1 MSRSNRQRR
10 HLHAVPDAGA
20 SGPAAGP
27 QQHGRRRRRGRRPD
41 PASSTLDESDWLDI
55 LGHDMP
61 PFAAWGVA
69 REMAGLS
76 ETALEPPIDGILNHF
91 AELGVPP
98 DLLEGSRSRGGEH
111 HAELA
116 GLLRAATAML
126 SGDPVAGL
134 LGVWEPLLDRQMSA
148 FDAELAAAEILW
160 SFNGAMGDDDLVDGL
175 TRLVGEA
182 GSTGRPEALVMCRM
196 LAHLGPREVRSL
208 TTRTANALAAGGL
221 TDRPWVSDLGTAA
234 FRRAYELTDGPDRA
248 LIVEFGYGRRPHAF
262 VVVVDELGGGL
273 IGLYATEE
281 VDELARQA
289 RLDAGARPNRLTEI
303 GPAEAARQLR
313 CALDLPL
320 CAEDEDGEAEM
331 ESLAPI
337 VRERVRRLA
346 TTPGDPP
353 DGLPPS

>member
-27 QQHGRRRRRGRRPD
+27 QQHGRRQRRGRRPS
-41 PASSTLDESDWLDI
+41 PASSLDESDWLDVP
-55 LGHDMP
+55 GDDVP
-61 PFAAWGVA
+61 PSAAWGGA
-69 REMAGLS
+69 GEMAAGG
-76 ETALEPPIDGILNHF
+76 EAAPEPLADHILNQL
-91 AELGVPP
+91 AELGVPA
-98 DLLEGSRSRGGEH
+98 DLLAGSRSLGGEH

-175 TRLVGEA
+175 TRLVEEA

-196 LAHLGPREVRSL
+196 LAHLGPREVRGL

-273 IGLYATEE
+273 TGLYATEE

-313 CALDLPL
+313 SALDLPL
-320 CAEDEDGEAEM
+320 CAEDEDDEAEM
-331 ESLAPI
+331 ESLVPV

-353 DGLPPS
+353 AGRPSS